1 MKTKMKYILATL
13 VSCFLFAS
21 CQDVEEPTNTIPTV
35 RTDAVTEIGMRD
47 ALVSGSVT
55 SKSNCKFLLSTQPDL
70 SDAIDFNARCIDE
83 EKGLYTGEL
92 SQLLANTTYYVAL
105 CATDG
110 YSEVKGN
117 IQSFR
122 TASCLTIA
130 DVTLADWET
139 GKQEPFNSAL
149 KSQLYTT
156 TGNSLVYDATYILE
170 YGNNWYMSP
179 AKEIGFGNE
188 TRRFYAC
195 DPWLE
200 SIEDVTKI
208 HLYANKYDFVYG
220 SSEELSES
228 NPNAHITMNHAFA
241 KVTFEIKK
249 SSDSNFNL
257 VVGDA
262 NMRNSWTKHVN
273 AIKFDSYF
281 NLLTGE
287 MSEDDEYY
295 GHDGLFINQLNLELS
310 ATEVQTV
317 DFYVIPTSFEDKD
330 AMLILYAKD
339 NWSNSFE
346 SALSG
351 TSWSAGKHYTYPVTV
366 TPVGL
371 QIGSV
376 RVEEWQ
382 NNNGGS
388 IIINK

>member
-179 AKEIGFGNE
+179 NKEIGFGND
-188 TRRFYAC
+188 TRRLFTCY
-195 DPWLE
+195 PWLDD
-200 SIEDVTKI
+200 IEDVTKI

-228 NPNAHITMNHAFA
+228 NPAVRIALHHVMA

-249 SSDSNFNL
+249 SSDNNFDFTVGHANL
-257 VVGDA
+257 
-262 NMRNSWTKHVN
+262 RNAWTTHVN
-273 AIKFDSYF
+273 AIPFDCYF

-287 MSEDDEYY
+287 LSEGEAGY
-295 GHDGLFINQLNLELS
+295 GHDGLFNNELSLNLS
-310 ATEVQTV
+310 VTEAKSV
-317 DFYVIPTSFEDKD
+317 DFYVIPTSFADNDAILALYSKD
-330 AMLILYAKD
+330 S
-339 NWSNSFE
+339 WSNSFH
-346 SALSG
+346 SG
-351 TSWSAGKHYTYPVTV
+351 LGGASWSAGRHYTYQVTV

-371 QIGSV
+371 QIGDV
-376 RVEEWQ
+376 YVEEWQ
-382 NNNGGS
+382 NNEGGS
-388 IIINK
+388 IVIN